1 LAIENLARR
10 RPRHFLSAVNSNIA
24 AKLSGAAPA
33 APSSTRAFRQFAG
46 AIPATFAPGA
56 RRENR
61 FSTLSLVLETMIDA
75 LRVRI
80 ISSKGNTVSVMSV
93 LDLIFIEL
101 YAYPRLSTSRRAAKQ
116 TRRKRIAF
124 VMGAQNIDALAGFGQ
139 KRARDNLIEDDLLA
153 LESKAAILLI

>member
-1 LAIENLARR
+1 
-10 RPRHFLSAVNSNIA
+10 
-24 AKLSGAAPA
+24 
-33 APSSTRAFRQFAG
+33 
-46 AIPATFAPGA
+46 
-56 RRENR
+56 
-61 FSTLSLVLETMIDA
+61 MIDV

-101 YAYPRLSTSRRAAKQ
+101 NAYPRLSTSRRAAKQ